1 MDDRHS
7 KKAGKADLD
16 SPSQEEKEAMTA
28 TLEKARLKDVRV
40 AQPVPLATQP
50 SHTQPPGGL
59 GTAAPNPSAIPAGT
73 ATQGYHGDHYGG
85 YVTTAFNSSAV
96 SDREVDSRNEYH
108 YQQGLYSSRA
118 ATSTSQ
124 GYPAQFSAPFYQADA
139 YGRDHRAYAASSAR
153 EIPHPA
159 MDRIEKLME
168 GIARATTASSNAI
181 QQFVGQGE
189 FSRFFVDFICLFHG
203 AS

>member
-16 SPSQEEKEAMTA
+16 APSQEEKEAMTA
-28 TLEKARLKDVRV
+28 TLEKARLKEVRV

-50 SHTQPPGGL
+50 SYTQPPGGL
-59 GTAAPNPSAIPAGT
+59 GSAAPNPSAIPAGT
-73 ATQGYHGDHYGG
+73 ATQGYHGNHYGG
-85 YVTTAFNSSAV
+85 YVATAFNSSAV

-124 GYPAQFSAPFYQADA
+124 FSAPFYQADA
-139 YGRDHRAYAASSAR
+139 YGRDHRAYAASSTR

-159 MDRIEKLME
+159 MDRMEKLME

-189 FSRFFVDFICLFHG
+189 FSRFSLILFCLFHG